1 MRGEV
6 IITPL
11 GRQGQLNL
19 VQAINFNMPRQGD
32 EKNIEDVEKTWSVES
47 QINST
52 WSLSPV
58 TGGTGK

>member
-1 MRGEV
+1 M
-6 IITPL
+6 
-11 GRQGQLNL
+11 
-19 VQAINFNMPRQGD
+19 QAINFNMPRQGD